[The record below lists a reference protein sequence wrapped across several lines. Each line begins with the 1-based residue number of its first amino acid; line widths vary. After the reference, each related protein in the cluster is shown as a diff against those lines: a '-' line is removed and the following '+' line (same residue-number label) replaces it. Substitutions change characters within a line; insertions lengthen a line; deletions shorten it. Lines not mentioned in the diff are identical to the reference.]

1 MSLPSM
7 ELAPI
12 VPAISRLQRGASRIS
27 ANFYGKTGP
36 FGLISAGFWP
46 FWLQLA
52 RDGVLIW
59 RASRN
64 ARHVFRRAAMFH
76 AVNRPFI
83 PGVRMACNAPTCGY
97 PDWRFTDFIAT
108 AIWRTSCYRKKSQR
122 SGMHPTLGLSDREI
136 ARRAGVSPTT
146 VGKLRRDLVDGI

>member
-59 RASRN
+59 RAKDNVLSASPGPRPSLSRPS
-64 ARHVFRRAAMFH
+64 ARCA
-76 AVNRPFI
+76 
-83 PGVRMACNAPTCGY
+83 G
-97 PDWRFTDFIAT
+97 DWG
-108 AIWRTSCYRKKSQR
+108 WRKEA
-122 SGMHPTLGLSDREI
+122 H
-136 ARRAGVSPTT
+136 
-146 VGKLRRDLVDGI
+146 

>member
-64 ARHVFRRAAMFH
+64 ARHVFRRTATFH
-76 AVNRPFI
+76 AINRPFI
-83 PGVRMACNAPTCGY
+83 PGVRITCNAPTCGY
-97 PDWRFTDFIAT
+97 LDWRFTDFIAT

-122 SGMHPTLGLSDREI
+122 SVMHSGFPCG
-136 ARRAGVSPTT
+136 GPFHPCVPWSP
-146 VGKLRRDLVDGI
+146 VINRLRDMTSSAP